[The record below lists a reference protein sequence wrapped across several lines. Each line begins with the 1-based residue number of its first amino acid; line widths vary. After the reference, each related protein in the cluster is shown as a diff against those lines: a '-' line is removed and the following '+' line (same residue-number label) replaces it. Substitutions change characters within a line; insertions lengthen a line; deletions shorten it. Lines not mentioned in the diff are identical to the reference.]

1 MLPHFASLLGPSSS
15 SGSILDT
22 LNFRVWLSSL
32 HATSLL
38 PADTPPCNDESFVTT
53 AFPLPSTAA
62 QSSAPSLHRARKVWG
77 METRKTASKGML
89 GREDIIFSPNDIQ
102 YYVTV
107 CTAK

>member
-38 PADTPPCNDESFVTT
+38 PADTPPCNDESVLRYYCISSPQHCSSVFCT
-53 AFPLPSTAA
+53 FPT
-62 QSSAPSLHRARKVWG
+62 QSQKSMGYGDKKNCVEGNVGERRHHFL
-77 METRKTASKGML
+77 T
-89 GREDIIFSPNDIQ
+89 
-102 YYVTV
+102 
-107 CTAK
+107 